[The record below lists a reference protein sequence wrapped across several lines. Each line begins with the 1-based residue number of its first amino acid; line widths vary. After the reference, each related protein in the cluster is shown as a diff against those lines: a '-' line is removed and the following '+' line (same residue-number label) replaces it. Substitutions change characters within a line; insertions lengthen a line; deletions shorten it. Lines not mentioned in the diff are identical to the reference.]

1 MKNIKSKLIVF
12 TYKMITKQLKIK
24 NKFYYFYKDLINVL
38 NFEANN
44 LKIDKKSWK
53 DIDIYYVGYVDKKP
67 DWNVNSV
74 NPLYLIVNRICGSV
88 TEKNSIKFLIIDK
101 EDAVLGMRRLII
113 ILDLTKLNLSL
124 MMIYQWTN

>member
-1 MKNIKSKLIVF
+1 MTTKQLNIKSKS
-12 TYKMITKQLKIK
+12 
-24 NKFYYFYKDLINVL
+24 YYFYKDLINAL

-44 LKIDKKSWK
+44 LKIDKKIWK

-88 TEKNSIKFLIIDK
+88 TEKNGIKFLSIDK
-101 EDAVLGMRRLII
+101 EDAVLGMRWLII